1 MHFYNLL
8 KKVDRFQ
15 WTPETQETFKALKR
29 FFTTPPIL
37 KPPNLATTD
46 QPVED
51 LLLYISYSIHMVSTT
66 LVVEGGKE
74 GHGYLVQHP
83 AYFISEVLGPPR

>member
-1 MHFYNLL
+1 MHFYKLL
-8 KKVDRFQ
+8 KKVDRFE

-51 LLLYISYSIHMVSTT
+51 LLLYISCMTHMVSTM
-66 LVVEGGKE
+66 LVVERHEEEHSPHKS
-74 GHGYLVQHP
+74 YDT
-83 AYFISEVLGPPR
+83 ISMTTKS